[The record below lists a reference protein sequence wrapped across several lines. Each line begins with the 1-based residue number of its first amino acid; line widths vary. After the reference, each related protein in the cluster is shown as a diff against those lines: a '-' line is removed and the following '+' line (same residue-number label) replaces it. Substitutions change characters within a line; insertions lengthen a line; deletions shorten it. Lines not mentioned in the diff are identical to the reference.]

1 MSVVI
6 PRRMARRALLL
17 LVAVGVLHGFSGCS
31 ANPMADPISG
41 DELTSDGFDDISA
54 APAPPDAFVED
65 APIPAPESLPEEV
78 PPAGDLAGSQTV
90 AQLSQAAEED
100 AASLAFAAAQGELD
114 AQKQPVSAPQAA
126 ITGTVTRR
134 RARRR
139 ASSVPVVVRTKPF
152 ESGGSILN
160 GFYFTRAEDQSWV
173 DLAQKLY
180 GDPAKAEDLKLWNGA
195 SALRPG
201 ALIYY
206 SSPFRLQDLEQM
218 KSFSQDYG
226 MGTEGYAIQRGDTLS
241 RIAASRYGGAQSW
254 KEIAAENPELR
265 NPDRID
271 PGMRIQLPPVRI
283 ATLSLLEKAAMASS
297 RKPDPEPVP
306 QPVSMPKPAAP
317 VEVERVPSNVAPEME
332 RLRLS
337 PEVLTGALA
346 VLLIGAFLLRR
357 REA

>member
-1 MSVVI
+1 
-6 PRRMARRALLL
+6 
-17 LVAVGVLHGFSGCS
+17 
-31 ANPMADPISG
+31 
-41 DELTSDGFDDISA
+41 
-54 APAPPDAFVED
+54 
-65 APIPAPESLPEEV
+65 
-78 PPAGDLAGSQTV
+78 
-90 AQLSQAAEED
+90 
-100 AASLAFAAAQGELD
+100 
-114 AQKQPVSAPQAA
+114 
-126 ITGTVTRR
+126 
-134 RARRR
+134 
-139 ASSVPVVVRTKPF
+139 
-152 ESGGSILN
+152 
-160 GFYFTRAEDQSWV
+160 
-173 DLAQKLY
+173 
-180 GDPAKAEDLKLWNGA
+180 
-195 SALRPG
+195 
-201 ALIYY
+201 
-206 SSPFRLQDLEQM
+206 
-218 KSFSQDYG
+218 